1 MCDTAQ
7 DTSAWV
13 DVPGVGVTDCYIDGV
28 CYKGADGD
36 TEADK
41 ASYSS
46 RYSPQVAYSDC
57 RYCDPPK
64 DKYAWSVKDGYSVIE
79 GQRPPNDC
87 ALADETPTDPGSD
100 ATDSTTAG
108 GGGTVQE
115 SNGAASL
122 VCGVG
127 AAAAAAVLL

>member
-1 MCDTAQ
+1 M
-7 DTSAWV
+7 
-13 DVPGVGVTDCYIDGV
+13 
-28 CYKGADGD
+28 
-36 TEADK
+36 
-41 ASYSS
+41 
-46 RYSPQVAYSDC
+46 AYSDC

-87 ALADETPTDPGSD
+87 ALADTPTDPGSD